1 MKKDMTYRTADYDQY
16 ESDLREREVTQNLT
30 VHEDSAREI
39 FLWIAEAAISLA
51 SLFLITAVL
60 LSFFGIL
67 EFSIN

>member
-1 MKKDMTYRTADYDQY
+1 M
-16 ESDLREREVTQNLT
+16 TQNLT

>member
-1 MKKDMTYRTADYDQY
+1 MAVTENMYSGSLNQY

>member
-1 MKKDMTYRTADYDQY
+1 MTVTENMYSGSLNQY
-16 ESDLREREVTQNLT
+16 ESDLRDREVTQNLT

-67 EFSIN
+67 DIHFL

>member
-1 MKKDMTYRTADYDQY
+1 MTVTENMYSGSLNQY

-67 EFSIN
+67 DIHFL

>member
-1 MKKDMTYRTADYDQY
+1 MYTYRISFKEESQF
-16 ESDLREREVTQNLT
+16 ESDRKEREATEKLAIE
-30 VHEDSAREI
+30 EDTAKEI

-67 EFSIN
+67 DIHFL